1 MNDKILHTKF
11 GNAKIQNGYY
21 QIISS
26 KEGNLRKYLHRL
38 IWEDF
43 YGCEVPDGYVIHHRD
58 FNKLNNC
65 ILNLQLM
72 RNKDH
77 MSLHKT
83 GKNNHN
89 YGKYLSEETKHKLSE
104 SHKGKTLSE
113 ETKQKI
119 SENHARYW
127 EGKTRSKET
136 KQKMSEARNTSG
148 YLNVHKHKCDS
159 CKQGFQWSY
168 RYYDENGKRKSIS
181 SIDIKKLEAKVK
193 AKGLPWMCLK

>member
-11 GNAKIQNGYY
+11 GNAKIQNGGYY
-21 QIISS
+21 VITSG
-26 KEGNLRKYLHRL
+26 KEGNSGKTLHRL

-43 YGCEVPDGYVIHHRD
+43 YGCEVPEGYVIHHQD

-72 RNKDH
+72 RKKDH
-77 MSLHKT
+77 ISLHKT

-89 YGKYLSEETKHKLSE
+89 YGKYLSEETK
-104 SHKGKTLSE
+104 
-113 ETKQKI
+113 QKI

-127 EGKTRSKET
+127 KGKTRSEET

-148 YLNVHKHKCDS
+148 YYHVSKRKNKT
-159 CKQGFQWSY
+159 CKQGWCWVY